1 MTLGPSAAMAGHHQL
16 LEQCIRQERGCLA
29 FWSPAAA
36 PHRPGTRAQ
45 VIEVFSLQVA
55 TGYTRDPQGRLLL
68 EASPSVAA
76 GRSWSMAKAAQ
87 LIRNDARPQRW
98 VALQLDKQ
106 AWGLFWAGGGL
117 QRCRELLTEQIGA
130 AEASSALVPA
140 TPEALLRLVL
150 DLNLSE
156 GSAPASDAPTLPNHP
171 RSAAAA
177 RPRGPAP
184 SAAPPLHELIHAR
197 LDARKRRQLIWRIAA
212 GTSLVWLAVLGA
224 TVAGFLSVLE
234 RQDRKLEL
242 LLERTAP
249 SHQQAPVMPA
259 P

>member
-1 MTLGPSAAMAGHHQL
+1 MAPGHHL
-16 LEQCIRQERGCLA
+16 LDQCLRQERGTLLFC
-29 FWSPAAA
+29 SPKAG
-36 PHRPGTRAQ
+36 PHRSSTKAQ
-45 VIEVFSLQVA
+45 IIDVFSLQVA
-55 TGYTRDPQGRLLL
+55 TGYTRDPQGRLLRQS
-68 EASPSVAA
+68 SPSVAA

-87 LIRNDARPQRW
+87 LIRNDARPHRW

-117 QRCRELLTEQIGA
+117 QRCRELLTDKLGA

-150 DLNLSE
+150 DLNLAE
-156 GSAPASDAPTLPNHP
+156 GANPANDGQNP
-171 RSAAAA
+171 AA
-177 RPRGPAP
+177 RSRPAATGRPRAAAP

-212 GTSLVWLAVLGA
+212 GTSLAWLAVLGV

-249 SHQQAPVMPA
+249 VRQTAPAMPA